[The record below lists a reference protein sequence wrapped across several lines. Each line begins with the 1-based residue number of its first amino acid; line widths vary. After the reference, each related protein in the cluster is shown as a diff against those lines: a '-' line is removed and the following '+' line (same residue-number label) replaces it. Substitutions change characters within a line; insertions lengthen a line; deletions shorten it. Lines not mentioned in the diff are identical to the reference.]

1 MKNTD
6 KTAAMKFID
15 LHAQFAR
22 IEDDIRAAID
32 RVLQHGQFIMGPEV
46 FELER
51 ELAEYCGVAHAVS
64 AASGTDALL
73 IALMARGVGRGD
85 AVIVPPFTFV
95 ATAEVVQLLGATAV
109 FADVDAET
117 FNLDPQKL
125 HAAAARVR
133 REGKLKLRGVIPVDL
148 FGLPADYDAIAPI
161 AEEFGLFVLSD
172 AAQSFGGARGG
183 VRAGAFGDVAA
194 TSFFPAKPL
203 GAYGDGGALFTDD
216 DDQAELARSIRVHGM
231 GEDRYDNIRTGVT
244 GRLDTMQAAV
254 LRCKLRVFED
264 ELAARRRIAARYTR
278 ELEGA
283 VKTPRIPEGAQSA
296 WAQYTLRSS
305 VRDEICEKLRARGI
319 PTALYYPRPLHRQ
332 LAFASA
338 EGAGAEMPV
347 SEQLAREVF
356 SLPMHPYLSE
366 DAQREIIAAV
376 KDAAESARAA

>member
-6 KTAAMKFID
+6 KPAAMKFID

-148 FGLPADYDAIAPI
+148 FGLPADYAAIAPI

-183 VRAGAFGDVAA
+183 VRAGAFGDAAA

-216 DDQAELARSIRVHGM
+216 DEQAELARSIRVHGM

-254 LRCKLRVFED
+254 LRCKLRVFERRTRRAPPHRRA
-264 ELAARRRIAARYTR
+264 LHARVGGRGKNAAYSRRRAKRLGAIHIALICARRNLRKVARARHPDRAVLPAPAAPPVGVRKRRRRRRRNAGVRTT
-278 ELEGA
+278 GA
-283 VKTPRIPEGAQSA
+283 RGVQSA
-296 WAQYTLRSS
+296 DAS
-305 VRDEICEKLRARGI
+305 VSFRGC
-319 PTALYYPRPLHRQ
+319 
-332 LAFASA
+332 
-338 EGAGAEMPV
+338 AGGNY
-347 SEQLAREVF
+347 RGG
-356 SLPMHPYLSE
+356 
-366 DAQREIIAAV
+366 
-376 KDAAESARAA
+376 